1 MNVLSKILLFLILP
15 LILAA
20 ATAVGSAY
28 YWAHRPLSLPAG
40 QVDILVPPGSTP
52 ASIAKLINQAG
63 VVLNQQAFV
72 VMARLGELDKTLKA
86 GGYQI
91 QRGDSAW
98 IVLRRMANGDMTQ
111 RQLTIVEGWSLK
123 QIRAALAQ
131 HPDIKQTLNQTS
143 DAMLI
148 SQLEPALIESI
159 KGSSADKLALAEG
172 LFFPD
177 TYIFP
182 IGTPDIEILQRA
194 ARAEQQVLNR
204 AWETRQPGLPL
215 KSPYEALILASIIEK
230 ETGKS
235 SDRTRIAGVFVNRL
249 RLNMPLQTDP
259 SVIYGMGDGY
269 AGKIRKQD
277 LQTDTPWNTYTRNGL
292 PPTPIASA
300 GRAAL
305 NAALQPEKHQY
316 LYFVSKG
323 DGNSAFSAS
332 LAEHNKNVSTY
343 ILGRKP

>member
-1 MNVLSKILLFLILP
+1 MSRLTKFLLFLILS

-20 ATAVGSAY
+20 AAALGSAY
-28 YWAHRPLSLPAG
+28 YWVHKPLQLPS
-40 QVDILVPPGSTP
+40 QRVDILVPPGATP
-52 ASIAKLINQAG
+52 LSIAKLINQAQIP
-63 VVLNQQAFV
+63 LNNQAFV

-91 QRGDSAW
+91 IRGDSAW
-98 IVLRRMANGDMTQ
+98 DVLKRMAQGDVTQ
-111 RQLTIVEGWSLK
+111 RQLTIVEGWNLK
-123 QIRAALAQ
+123 QIRQALTQ
-131 HPDIKQTLNQTS
+131 HPDVKQTLSGLSDSDLIGLLDPAVKQTLFNTQSVS
-143 DAMLI
+143 DAY
-148 SQLEPALIESI
+148 
-159 KGSSADKLALAEG
+159 AEG

-194 ARAEQQVLNR
+194 SRAQLAVLNR
-204 AWETRQPGLPL
+204 AWENRQPGLPI

-230 ETGKS
+230 ETGKPA
-235 SDRTRIAGVFVNRL
+235 DRSRISGVFINRL
-249 RLNMPLQTDP
+249 RINMPLQTDP
-259 SVIYGMGDGY
+259 TVIYGMGDAY

-292 PPTPIASA
+292 PPSPISSV

-305 NAALQPEKHQY
+305 NAALQPEKHQF

-323 DGNSAFSAS
+323 DGHSAFSS
-332 LAEHNKNVSTY
+332 TLSEHNKNVSIF

>member
-1 MNVLSKILLFLILP
+1 MNALSKILLFLILP

-28 YWAHRPLSLPAG
+28 YWAHRPLALPAER
-40 QVDILVPPGSTP
+40 VDILVPPGSTP
-52 ASIAKLINQAG
+52 ASIAKLMNQAG
-63 VVLNQQAFV
+63 VAVNQQAFV

-111 RQLTIVEGWSLK
+111 RQLTIVEGWTLK

-131 HPDIKQTLNQTS
+131 HPDIKQTLQQIS
-143 DAMLI
+143 DATII
-148 SQLEPALIESI
+148 SQLEPAIIESI
-159 KGSSADKLALAEG
+159 KGSPADTLALAEG

-182 IGTPDIEILQRA
+182 IGTADMEILQRA
-194 ARAEQQVLNR
+194 ARAQQQVLNR

-235 SDRTRIAGVFVNRL
+235 SDRSRIAGVFVNRL

-259 SVIYGMGDGY
+259 TVIYGMGDGY
-269 AGKIRKQD
+269 TGKIRKQD

-300 GRAAL
+300 GRSAL

-332 LAEHNKNVSTY
+332 LTEHNKNVSTY

>member
-1 MNVLSKILLFLILP
+1 MRLFTKFLLFLVLP
-15 LILAA
+15 LVLAA
-20 ATAVGSAY
+20 ATALGSAY
-28 YWAHRPLSLPAG
+28 YWAHRPLDLPAER
-40 QVDILVPPGSTP
+40 VDILVPPGSTP
-52 ASIAKLINQAG
+52 ASIAKLMNQAG
-63 VVLNQQAFV
+63 VSVYPQAFV
-72 VMARLGELDKTLKA
+72 IMARLGELDKTLKA

-91 QRGDSAW
+91 RRGDSAW
-98 IVLRRMANGDMTQ
+98 IVLRRMAMGDMTQ
-111 RQLTIVEGWSLK
+111 RQITLVEGWNLR
-123 QIRAALAQ
+123 QIRAALSQ
-131 HPDIKQTLNQTS
+131 HPDLKHTLENVT
-143 DAMLI
+143 DAALI
-148 SQLEPALIESI
+148 SQLDPPVLELLKSAPGGVPAY
-159 KGSSADKLALAEG
+159 AEG

-194 ARAEQQVLNR
+194 ARAQQMVLSR
-204 AWETRQPGLPL
+204 AWETRQEGLPL
-215 KSPYEALILASIIEK
+215 KSPYEALVLASIIEK
-230 ETGKS
+230 ETGKV
-235 SDRTRIAGVFVNRL
+235 SDRARISGVFVNRL

-259 SVIYGMGDGY
+259 TVIYGMGDSY
-269 AGKIRKQD
+269 TGKIRKLD

-305 NAALQPEKHQY
+305 NAALQPEKHLY

-323 DGNSAFSAS
+323 DGNSAFSVN

>member
-1 MNVLSKILLFLILP
+1 MNIFTKFLLFLILP
-15 LILAA
+15 LVLAA

-28 YWAHRPLSLPAG
+28 YWAHRPLDLPAER
-40 QVDILVPPGSTP
+40 VDILVPLGSTP
-52 ASIAKLINQAG
+52 SSIARLMNQAG
-63 VVLNQQAFV
+63 VSVNPQAFV

-91 QRGDSAW
+91 RRGDSAW
-98 IVLRRMANGDMTQ
+98 VVLRRMALGDMTQ
-111 RQLTIVEGWSLK
+111 RQITFVEGWNLK
-123 QIRAALAQ
+123 QIRAALSQ
-131 HPDIKQTLNQTS
+131 HPDIKQTLENIGDS
-143 DAMLI
+143 
-148 SQLEPALIESI
+148 ALINQLD
-159 KGSSADKLALAEG
+159 GSVVEPLKNASGGLPSLAEG

-194 ARAEQQVLNR
+194 ARAQQMVLSR
-204 AWETRQPGLPL
+204 AWDARQQGLPL

-235 SDRTRIAGVFVNRL
+235 SDRARISGVFINRL

-259 SVIYGMGDGY
+259 TVIYGMGDSY

-292 PPTPIASA
+292 PPTPIAIS

-305 NAALQPEKHQY
+305 NAALQPETHQY

-323 DGNSAFSAS
+323 DGNSAFSVN
-332 LAEHNKNVSTY
+332 LTEHNKNVSTY

>member
-15 LILAA
+15 IIVAA
-20 ATAVGSAY
+20 ATAVGAAY
-28 YWAHRPLSLPAG
+28 NWAHRPLVLPTER
-40 QVDILVPPGSTP
+40 VDILVPPGSTP
-52 ASIAKLINQAG
+52 TSIAKLINQAG
-63 VVLNQQAFV
+63 VAVNTQAFV

-98 IVLRRMANGDMTQ
+98 VVLRRMANGDMTQ

-123 QIRAALAQ
+123 QIRNALAQ
-131 HPDIKQTLNQTS
+131 HPDIKQTLQQIP
-143 DAMLI
+143 DATLI
-148 SQLEPALIESI
+148 AQLDPPVLASI
-159 KGSSADKLALAEG
+159 KGSQADTLSLAEG

-177 TYIFP
+177 TYIFS
-182 IGTPDIEILQRA
+182 IGTTDIEILQRA
-194 ARAEQQVLNR
+194 ARAQQQVLNR
-204 AWETRQPGLPL
+204 AWDARQPGLPL

-230 ETGKS
+230 ETGKT
-235 SDRTRIAGVFVNRL
+235 SDRARIAGVFVNRL
-249 RLNMPLQTDP
+249 RVNMPLQTDP
-259 SVIYGMGDGY
+259 TVIYGMGDSY

-323 DGNSAFSAS
+323 DGNSAFSTT
-332 LAEHNKNVSTY
+332 LTEHNKNVSTY

>member
-1 MNVLSKILLFLILP
+1 MNALSKFLLFLILP

-28 YWAHRPLSLPAG
+28 YWAHRPLVLPAER
-40 QVDILVPPGSTP
+40 VDILVPPGSTP
-52 ASIAKLINQAG
+52 ASIAKLMNQAG
-63 VVLNQQAFV
+63 VAVNQQAFV

-98 IVLRRMANGDMTQ
+98 MVLRRMANGDMTQ
-111 RQLTIVEGWSLK
+111 RQLTIVEGWTLK
-123 QIRAALAQ
+123 QIRSALAQ
-131 HPDIKQTLNQTS
+131 HPDIKQTLQQTS

-148 SQLEPALIESI
+148 SQLEPAMIESI
-159 KGSSADKLALAEG
+159 KGSPAETLSLAEG

-182 IGTPDIEILQRA
+182 IGTPDLEILQRA
-194 ARAEQQVLNR
+194 ARAQQQVLTR

-235 SDRTRIAGVFVNRL
+235 SDRTRISGVFVNRL

-259 SVIYGMGDGY
+259 SVIYGMGDSY
-269 AGKIRKQD
+269 TGKIRKQD

-305 NAALQPEKHQY
+305 IAALQPEKHQF

-323 DGNSAFSAS
+323 DGNSAFSTS
-332 LAEHNKNVSTY
+332 LTEHNKNVSTY

>member
-28 YWAHRPLSLPAG
+28 YWAHRPLALPAER
-40 QVDILVPPGSTP
+40 VDILVPPGSTP
-52 ASIAKLINQAG
+52 ASIAKLMNQAG
-63 VVLNQQAFV
+63 VAVNPQAFV

-111 RQLTIVEGWSLK
+111 RQLTIVEGWTLK

-131 HPDIKQTLNQTS
+131 HPDVKQTLQQTS
-143 DAMLI
+143 DATII
-148 SQLEPALIESI
+148 SQLEPAIIESL
-159 KGSSADKLALAEG
+159 KGSPADTLALAEG

-182 IGTPDIEILQRA
+182 IGTTDIEILQRA
-194 ARAEQQVLNR
+194 ARAQQQVLNR

-215 KSPYEALILASIIEK
+215 KTPYEALILASIIEK

-259 SVIYGMGDGY
+259 TVIYGMGDGY

-292 PPTPIASA
+292 PPTPIASV

-332 LAEHNKNVSTY
+332 LTEHNKNVSTY

>member
-15 LILAA
+15 VIVA
-20 ATAVGSAY
+20 ATAAVGTAY
-28 YWAHRPLSLPAG
+28 YWAHRPLTLAAER
-40 QVDILVPPGSTP
+40 VDILVPPGSTP

-63 VVLNQQAFV
+63 VAVNSQAFV

-98 IVLRRMANGDMTQ
+98 VVLRRMANGDVTQ
-111 RQLTIVEGWSLK
+111 RQLTIVEGWNLK
-123 QIRAALAQ
+123 QIRSALAQ
-131 HPDIKQTLNQTS
+131 HPDIKQTLQQTP
-143 DAMLI
+143 DATLI
-148 SQLEPALIESI
+148 AQLDQPIIESI
-159 KGSSADKLALAEG
+159 KGSPADTLSLAEG

-194 ARAEQQVLNR
+194 ARAQQQVLNR
-204 AWETRQPGLPL
+204 AWESRQPGLPL

-230 ETGKS
+230 ETGKTT
-235 SDRTRIAGVFVNRL
+235 DRARIAGVFVNRL

-259 SVIYGMGDGY
+259 TVIYGMGDGY
-269 AGKIRKQD
+269 SGKIRKQD

-292 PPTPIASA
+292 PPTPIASV

-323 DGNSAFSAS
+323 DGNSAFSS
-332 LAEHNKNVSTY
+332 TLTEHNKNVSTY